1 MNDFFRFLPFAR
13 TPLMIVYTGSRNS
26 TQIIEFFFATARPTV
41 GVRSDQLSLEQRYCA
56 HLATIPRPPSLTIIG
71 TGSGLKPPAAAEAY
85 CAISD
90 AKTHLLKS
98 LSGSSLP
105 HVGISSTVKRY
116 SFDCANQTSFRKIV
130 FASARF
136 LNSFPPNAPF
146 CVTDRTGRVPLAW

>member
-41 GVRSDQLSLEQRYCA
+41 GVRSDQLSLEQLLRPSSY
-56 HLATIPRPPSLTIIG
+56 HTTTTISHHHRGGIG
-71 TGSGLKPPAAAEAY
+71 FKPPAAAEAY

-116 SFDCANQTSFRKIV
+116 SFDYANQTSFRKIV